1 MVKKLFSLFLGLG
14 LLFSANAQTES
25 TISAN
30 DILYW
35 VGEGEDQAILV
46 VDFGETALAWGY
58 RFDEADGPTVLN
70 MITAIDAADPRLAYA
85 IDWERYDGENDYY
98 SFYYHPLLAA
108 LTTFRFKVDGVLAD
122 SDEEFSDYDV
132 EDEMLVKISANAND
146 VWSTTIAPATVAVT
160 PVDATIEA
168 SAIRYWVGEG
178 ANSAVIAINW
188 GEPDTALA
196 WGLRFEGSITVS
208 QAIKALDSLEDRLT
222 YNEDNDVITYSDG
235 TTTLTFHEAPE
246 SYLQF
251 ILNGNG
257 QAGWN
262 AQLSNGS
269 FLKIGESAFG
279 MGYDSTLTYGM
290 WFPAGVAWPTAIT
303 PVSDPNAPSVVDAT
317 IDMNDIV
324 YWVGEG
330 TNKTVLVVNWADT
343 SLAWG
348 YKFNDASV
356 VLSDIMDDIQE
367 ADPRFAY
374 SLDNYGYLANI
385 TFQEG
390 TVSLGITPGNY
401 FDHKINGTYGSGL
414 TQTVV
419 NGDLNMW
426 ADPAAGVAIDSNYY
440 DGWGWSYMYAYP
452 MTITP
457 VSVPRPGSIS
467 EAEAVE
473 MNVYP
478 NPANNVLNISVN
490 DLQEATEA
498 VLYDMTGRKVVAQ
511 NVEAGNSQVS
521 IVTSSLPNGV
531 YMLRVGGKVQ
541 KVAVRH

>member
-58 RFDEADGPTVLN
+58 RFDESDGLTVDDMVN
-70 MITAIDAADPRLAYA
+70 DVCDSDPRFYLDFDYNVFADCFYFIERPQYQLACIYT
-85 IDWERYDGENDYY
+85 G
-98 SFYYHPLLAA
+98 
-108 LTTFRFKVDGVLAD
+108 FKVNGVLAD
-122 SDEEFSDYDV
+122 ELDAFDDV
-132 EDEMLVKISANAND
+132 DLAADMFVKISASSDA
-146 VWSTTIAPATVAVT
+146 VWSTAITPATVKLV

-196 WGLRFEGSITVS
+196 WGLHFEGSITVS

-222 YNEDNDVITYSDG
+222 YNENNDVITYSDG
-235 TTTLTFHEAPE
+235 TTTLNFHEAPV

-251 ILNGNG
+251 ILNGNS

-262 AQLSNGS
+262 SQITDGS

-279 MGYDSTLTYGM
+279 EGIDSVDWGEYG
-290 WFPAGVAWPTAIT
+290 WYPTAVVWPTAIT
-303 PVSDPNAPSVVDAT
+303 PVSDPNAPAVVDAT

-374 SLDNYGYLANI
+374 SLDDYGYLANI

-426 ADPAAGVAIDSNYY
+426 ADLAAGVAIDSSYY
-440 DGWGWSYMYAYP
+440 DGLGWYYMYAYP

>member
-1 MVKKLFSLFLGLG
+1 
-14 LLFSANAQTES
+14 
-25 TISAN
+25 
-30 DILYW
+30 
-35 VGEGEDQAILV
+35 
-46 VDFGETALAWGY
+46 
-58 RFDEADGPTVLN
+58 
-70 MITAIDAADPRLAYA
+70 
-85 IDWERYDGENDYY
+85 
-98 SFYYHPLLAA
+98 
-108 LTTFRFKVDGVLAD
+108 
-122 SDEEFSDYDV
+122 
-132 EDEMLVKISANAND
+132 
-146 VWSTTIAPATVAVT
+146 
-160 PVDATIEA
+160 
-168 SAIRYWVGEG
+168 
-178 ANSAVIAINW
+178 
-188 GEPDTALA
+188 
-196 WGLRFEGSITVS
+196 
-208 QAIKALDSLEDRLT
+208 
-222 YNEDNDVITYSDG
+222 
-235 TTTLTFHEAPE
+235 
-246 SYLQF
+246 
-251 ILNGNG
+251 
-257 QAGWN
+257 
-262 AQLSNGS
+262 
-269 FLKIGESAFG
+269 
-279 MGYDSTLTYGM
+279 MGYDSTMSFGM
-290 WFPAGVAWPTAIT
+290 WFPAGVVWPTAIT
-303 PVSDPNAPSVVDAT
+303 PVSDPNAPAVVDAT
-317 IDMNDIV
+317 IDMDDIV

-330 TNKTVLVVNWADT
+330 TNKTVLVVNWSDT

-440 DGWGWSYMYAYP
+440 DGWGWSYLYAYP

-521 IVTSSLPNGV
+521 LVTSSLPNGV